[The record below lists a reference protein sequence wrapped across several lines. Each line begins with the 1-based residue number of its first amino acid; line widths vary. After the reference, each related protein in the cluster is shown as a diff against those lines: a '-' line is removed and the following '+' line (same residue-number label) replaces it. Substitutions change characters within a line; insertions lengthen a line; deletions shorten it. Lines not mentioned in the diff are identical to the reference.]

1 MSTKKNSTIAICLTA
16 ILALS
21 PVASF
26 AQATATFSGEAVA
39 LRANALGISLALSDT
54 GALQSS
60 GGNLS
65 RSLASVNVLG
75 LASAD
80 ALKSTSS
87 GSGTSSQSQSSVANL
102 SLLGG
107 LVGAGVVK
115 SNSSATC
122 SGSQASVSGNA
133 ELVGLVAAG
142 QSVVVSNPNLAI
154 SLPGGISLIV
164 NEQTSSSGANAGS
177 MTVSALHVKGPSI
190 GIVVASAT
198 VRYHLLVTILGAG
211 HGLNTV
217 PQTCQLHFF
226 RLNQGVT
233 S

>member
-1 MSTKKNSTIAICLTA
+1 MNTKKNSTIVICLTA

-26 AQATATFSGEAVA
+26 AQATTFSGEAVA
-39 LRANALGISLALSDT
+39 LRASAVGISLALSDT
-54 GALQSS
+54 GALPSN

-65 RSLASVNVLG
+65 TSLASLNVLG

-80 ALKSTSS
+80 ALKSTTS

-107 LVGAGVVK
+107 LVTAEVVQ

-122 SGSQASVSGNA
+122 SSGQAAVTGNA
-133 ELVGLVAAG
+133 QLVGLVAAG
-142 QSVVVSNPNLAI
+142 QSLLVSNPNLAI

-164 NEQTSSSGANAGS
+164 NEQTSSAGGSAGS
-177 MTVSALHVKGPSI
+177 ITVNALHVKGPSI
-190 GIVVASAT
+190 DIVVASAQSG
-198 VRYHLLVTILGAG
+198 I
-211 HGLNTV
+211 
-217 PQTCQLHFF
+217 TC
-226 RLNQGVT
+226 